1 MKHLLAAL
9 ILLVTPALAQDADG
23 PKVHAR
29 LVAEQPSVT
38 PGGTVTIAL
47 EEQIA
52 PEWHTYWKNPGDAG
66 APTEITWTLP
76 PGWKA
81 DAIQWPRPKRVPV
94 GPLMDYGY
102 EGTPWLLSKLTAPAD
117 APIDGKGTAVI
128 KAHVTWLVCKQICI
142 PEEALLTIDVPV
154 GPSVADPLVAKDF
167 AAARAL
173 LPLASPWKVTYALGA
188 TLDIYAAAPSLAA
201 AHPTTADF
209 FPAHS
214 GLIRNAAPQ
223 LVGYAKDGLV
233 LRLTP
238 GAAAKS
244 KPVEGLLVLTST
256 DGSTQALDVNA
267 SPGAVPPV
275 DFTAPANQSDI
286 SLWLAIA
293 FAFLGGIILNIMPCV
308 LPILAMK
315 ALSLAT
321 HGQDGRGESFSYA
334 AGAVLSFAVLGLA
347 IVLLRSGGAAIGWGF
362 QLQNPIAV
370 AGFALLVFAVGLNLS
385 GLFEVGS
392 VTAGEGLASRGGLVG
407 AFFTGVLAVA
417 VAAPCTAPFMA
428 AALGFALTQG
438 AFSALAVF
446 VSLGLGFAL
455 PFLLLGIWPRALAF
469 IPKPGPW
476 MLTFKQFLAFPMY
489 AAAVWLVWVLAQEA
503 GPRGVVLVLGGAIA
517 LALAVFVSL
526 GVGFALPFLLLG
538 VWPRALAFIPKP
550 GAWMLTFKQ
559 FLAFPMYAAA
569 AWLVWVLAQEAGPRG
584 VVLVLGAMILLAMAA
599 WLWSKTRD
607 LSARGRS
614 IGAVAAALVLIIALW
629 GVGSLQGNAASP
641 AASAPK
647 RGEAYSAQKLASL
660 RAAGRPVFVDA
671 TAAWCITCLVNED
684 AVLSRDSIKSAF
696 AARKVAYLVAD
707 WTNQNPEITALLKD
721 NGRSGVPLYLYYAPG
736 AKSPV
741 ILPQILTEA
750 GVLGAL
756 GG

>member
-1 MKHLLAAL
+1 MKRLLLLLAV
-9 ILLVTPALAQDADG
+9 LLATPAAAQDAPA

-29 LVAEQPSVT
+29 LVAEDKAVA
-38 PGGTVTIAL
+38 PGGGITVAL
-47 EEQIA
+47 EEKIA
-52 PEWHTYWKNPGDAG
+52 EGWHTYWKNPGDAG
-66 APTEITWTLP
+66 APTEIAWTLP

-81 DAIQWPRPKRVPV
+81 AAIQWPRPKRLPV

-102 EGTPWLLSKLTAPAD
+102 EGTPWLLTRLTAPAD
-117 APIDGKGTAVI
+117 ASGNATI
-128 KAHVTWLVCKQICI
+128 KAAVSWLVCKQICI
-142 PEEALLTIDVPV
+142 PEETVLTLTVPV
-154 GPSVADPLVAKDF
+154 GTAAPDPAVAKDF

-173 LPLASPWKVTYALGA
+173 LPVASPWKITYSIGSGGALG
-188 TLDIYAAAPSLAA
+188 TNLDLYAAAPSLAA

-209 FPAHS
+209 FPARG

-238 GAAAKS
+238 AAVF
-244 KPVEGLLVLTST
+244 KPVSALLDGLLVLTSS
-256 DGSTQALDVNA
+256 DGSVQALEIQA
-267 SPGAVPPV
+267 APGPVPTV
-275 DFTAPANQSDI
+275 EFTAPASGDDI

-293 FAFLGGIILNIMPCV
+293 FAFVGGLILNVMPCV

-321 HGQDGRGESFSYA
+321 HGKDGRGESFSYA
-334 AGAVLSFAVLGLA
+334 AGAVVSFAALGLA
-347 IVLLRSGGAAIGWGF
+347 IVLLRSGGSAIGWGF
-362 QLQNPIAV
+362 QLQSPIAV
-370 AGFALLVFAVGLNLS
+370 AAFALLVFAVALNLS

-438 AFSALAVF
+438 ALPALAVF

-455 PFLLLGIWPRALAF
+455 PFLILGIWPRALAF
-469 IPKPGPW
+469 
-476 MLTFKQFLAFPMY
+476 M
-489 AAAVWLVWVLAQEA
+489 
-503 GPRGVVLVLGGAIA
+503 
-517 LALAVFVSL
+517 
-526 GVGFALPFLLLG
+526 
-538 VWPRALAFIPKP
+538 PKP

-584 VVLVLGAMILLAMAA
+584 VALVLGAMILLALAA
-599 WLWSKTRD
+599 WLWSVTRD
-607 LSARGRS
+607 LGARGRG
-614 IGAVAAALVLIIALW
+614 IGALAALAVLIAALY
-629 GVGSLQGNAASP
+629 GVAGLQGSVTAP
-641 AASAPK
+641 AASTSK
-647 RGEAYSAQKLASL
+647 LGEAYSPEKLASL
-660 RAAGRPVFVDA
+660 RVANRPVFVDA

-684 AVLSRDSIKSAF
+684 AVLSRGPVKAAF
-696 AARKVAYLVAD
+696 AARNVAYLVAD
-707 WTNQNPEITALLKD
+707 WTNQNPQITALLKE

-736 AKSPV
+736 AATPV
-741 ILPQILTEA
+741 ILPQILTESA
-750 GVLGAL
+750 VLAAI